1 MQMRTDRETIP
12 VGHGRS
18 IVRESVSLILDGYGT
33 FHSVGP
39 LLIYTNVFEWNAG
52 GLCAFCLEQRV
63 GGEGWETYVGH
74 KNGVDMCN
82 DEHRSCFLVCTACKA
97 IKRIGALLELG
108 PLLGDHTLTDTILM
122 KYARGEKWT
131 KISSVEYEFD

>member
-1 MQMRTDRETIP
+1 MRTDRETIP

-39 LLIYTNVFEWNAG
+39 SLIYTNVFEWNAG

-63 GGEGWETYVGH
+63 GGEGWDTCAGYE
-74 KNGVDMCN
+74 NGADMSN
-82 DEHRSCFLVCTACKA
+82 DEDRSGFLVCTACKA
-97 IKRIGALLELG
+97 IKRIGVLLELV